1 MIQMFKELFKGKY
14 DGNSPATLLPV
25 GSLTDGKNV
34 RKVGELGGWK
44 TRKGNTLHHTTQI
57 SARAID
63 ALIQYTHP
71 RNGDYHFFAQMNSL
85 IYKATNN
92 PIATGTTFGT
102 SVGVVS
108 GTTPVFWDV
117 IREHLFLGD
126 GEGGPLVWGGDSP
139 FCSGFLAKFD
149 IGGSGADTYVDFTRK
164 TTDNRTDT
172 YATLHD
178 DADDELY
185 VCSPEPAKGINFDLG
200 SVVNAKS
207 VTATVKAWRAG
218 AWAELTVADDTK
230 ANATPVAIEDLSV
243 ANPCVVTWTGH
254 GMVNGQTAVIA
265 GITQADWTALN
276 GDNVITYIDA
286 NSFSV
291 AVDTS
296 GFAAYVPGTDPGTIT
311 FAVTLAQDGNMTWT
325 EGADEMKVLEGY
337 MGYWYQIT
345 LDAALTSAVRVRK
358 CQVQFDMTRMTNKWN
373 GVYEWIGAC
382 RLYDGTEYQDYTGK
396 VTNESTSVYMDIG
409 AEGISSFVY
418 VKAAEPITGIGF
430 GITAGYENA
439 LNAQI
444 DLIEYWDGDS
454 WNNAGTFD
462 DGTYDGTDS
471 SFVHSGTVVWDAS
484 GKIVERRTFDWD
496 SIPGYW
502 YRVSWDATLTDEV
515 RIWGINYIP
524 FPEELAPTDGCIDFK
539 GRNLTWGDSEYPNR
553 LRFSAKDRPDCFC
566 GTDSGY
572 TEQMGNMDPILTV
585 RKFHNELLVWKKNE
599 VYLLEGYS
607 PETFGSLRVSTTVGI
622 ASPQTAHVVET
633 GSPTMHRNEPL
644 SIAIWQEVDG
654 IYALDGRK
662 PRKVSMPIDDYFNPE
677 KANAIDA
684 TEIRNRQAFLDKN
697 NNEYHLLLGGG
708 ELVYNYLTDEW
719 YPSWERYEDITCGL
733 LLRGTN
739 DRWYNYAG
747 LGDGYVVRLEDGLVD
762 KDTSNTSQNIAA
774 SIKTRVISTI
784 QDKSPT
790 NKMTF
795 RKNWIEAKA
804 LASGSLVTKI
814 YPDLAS
820 SGTTLATPQAMSLVR
835 SGYSLAQPG
844 LETSQEGIN
853 CFQLEYLSDGLDF
866 EIHSML
872 YQLDARGELS
882 VV

>member
-1 MIQMFKELFKGKY
+1 MIQMFKELFNNKF
-14 DGNSPATLLPV
+14 DSDSPATLLAV
-25 GSLTDGKNV
+25 GSLTNGKNV
-34 RKVGELGGWK
+34 RKVGKLGGWK

-57 SARAID
+57 SAHAVD

-71 RNGDYHFFAQMNSL
+71 RNNDYHFFAQINSL
-85 IYKATNN
+85 IYRATND
-92 PIATGTTFGT
+92 PIATGTAFGT
-102 SVGVVS
+102 SMGVVS

-117 IREHLFLGD
+117 VREHLFLGD
-126 GEGGPLVWGGDSP
+126 NVAGPLVWGGNSP
-139 FCSGFLAKFD
+139 FCSGFLARFD

-164 TTDNRTDT
+164 ATDNRTDT
-172 YATLHD
+172 YAVLHD

-207 VTATVKAWRAG
+207 VTATVKAWRSG
-218 AWAELTVADDTK
+218 AWAALTVADGTE
-230 ANATPVAIEDLSV
+230 ANATPAEIAGLSV
-243 ANPCVVTWTGH
+243 ANPCVVTWTDH
-254 GMVNGQTAVIA
+254 GMVDGQTAVIA
-265 GITQADWTALN
+265 GITQTDWTALN
-276 GDNVITYIDA
+276 GDQVITYIDA

-291 AVDTS
+291 AIDSS

-311 FAVTLAQDGNMTWT
+311 FAMTLAQDGNITWT

-345 LDAALTSAVRVRK
+345 FDNTLTSAVRVIQ

-382 RLYDGTEYQDYTGK
+382 RLYDASEYQEHTGD

-409 AEGISSFVY
+409 GEDTTSFIY
-418 VKAAEPITGIGF
+418 VKATEPITGIGF
-430 GITAGYENA
+430 GVVADYENA
-439 LNAQI
+439 LDAQI

-454 WNNAGTFD
+454 WNDAGTFD
-462 DGTYDGTDS
+462 DGTHDGTDS
-471 SFVHSGTVVWDAS
+471 SFAHTGTVVWDAS

-502 YRVSWDATLTDEV
+502 YRVSWDAALTDEV

-524 FPEELAPTDGCIDFK
+524 FPEELAPTAGCIEFK
-539 GRNLTWGDSEYPNR
+539 GRNFTWGDPEHPNR
-553 LRFSAKDRPDCFC
+553 LRYSAKDKPDCFC

-572 TEQMGNMDPILTV
+572 TEQLGDMDLILSV
-585 RKFHNELLVWKKNE
+585 RKFYNELLVWKKNE

-622 ASPQTAHVVET
+622 ASPQTARVIET

-654 IYALDGRK
+654 VYVLDGRK
-662 PRKVSMPIDDYFNPE
+662 PRKISLPIDEYFNPE
-677 KANAIDA
+677 KANVIAA
-684 TEIRNRQAFLDKN
+684 TEIRNRQSFLDKN
-697 NNEYHLLLGGG
+697 NNEYHLLLSGS
-708 ELVYNYLTDEW
+708 ELVYNYITDEW
-719 YPSWERYEDITCGL
+719 YPPWEREEDLACGL
-733 LLRGTN
+733 LFRGTN
-739 DRWYNYAG
+739 DRWYTYAG
-747 LGDGYVVRLEDGLVD
+747 LSDGYVVRLEDGLVD
-762 KDTSNTSQNIAA
+762 KDTSNVNQNIVS
-774 SIKTRVISTI
+774 SIKTRSISAL

-790 NKMTF
+790 NEMTF
-795 RKNWIEAKA
+795 RKVWIEAKA
-804 LASGSLVTKI
+804 LTAGSITTKI

-820 SGTTLATPQAMSLVR
+820 AGVTLATPQAMSLVR
-835 SGYSLAQPG
+835 TGYSLVQPG
-844 LETSQEGIN
+844 LETNQEGIS
-853 CFQLEYLSDGLDF
+853 CFQIEFEADGLAF
-866 EIHSML
+866 EIYSML
-872 YQLDARGELS
+872 YQLDARSELN